1 MLATGREAL
10 DRGDWIAAEAAFEA
24 AIASGAGGG
33 AYEGLCL
40 ALFWQSRIGDAL
52 RAMERAYAEFRR
64 EGDPG
69 RAAWAALWI
78 AGQYVRV
85 HGNQA
90 AAGGWAA
97 RCERLLAEA
106 EPCAEVGR
114 VILVRA
120 LASNDW
126 EQIERAAGQ
135 AIEIAKRFGDTDYEV
150 LAVAYC
156 GLAMLSTGRL
166 RAGMALLDEAM
177 AAATA
182 GEVRAPEAVGQIYC
196 ALLTGCERTV
206 DLERAAQWSQV
217 AQPYLAAFDRIG
229 VTGTCRAIY
238 AAVLTAG
245 GRWPEAEREL
255 QLALQTFEAGSR
267 AMRVDALVRLADLRV
282 RQGRIDEAAGLLEGH
297 EGHPD
302 AQRPLAELE
311 LARGRPNVAVAL
323 LERRIRQLGV
333 AGVQAA
339 PLLVCLVEAHIAA
352 GDPSAARATADDLAR
367 LSEGYGG
374 SVRGL
379 ARLAAGLCTAAGDGD
394 AVPDLEIALDL
405 LERAGMPWEAARAR
419 LAIAESVGDR
429 NPQFAVREAGLARTG
444 FAAIGAQPGADR
456 AAAVLRRLGVRQ
468 AGGARTGAALSRRE
482 EEVARMVGLGMSNDQ
497 IAARLFLSQR
507 TVESHV
513 SSVLRKLGMT
523 SRVEIA
529 AYAARRLAGEGQT
542 PREM

>member
-1 MLATGREAL
+1 MLAKGQEAL
-10 DRGDWIAAEAAFEA
+10 DRGDWIAAQAAFEA
-24 AIASGAGGG
+24 AITAGAGGR

-40 ALFWQSRIGDAL
+40 ALFWQSQIAAAL
-52 RAMERAYAEFRR
+52 HMMERAYAEFRR

-78 AGQYVRV
+78 AGQYMRV
-85 HGNQA
+85 HGNHA

-97 RCERLLAEA
+97 RCERLLADA

-166 RAGMALLDEAM
+166 SPGMALLDEAM

-206 DLERAAQWSQV
+206 DLQRAEQWSQV
-217 AQPYLAAFDRIG
+217 AQPYLAAHDRIG

-255 QLALQTFEAGSR
+255 QLALRTFEDGSR

-282 RQGRIDEAAGLLEGH
+282 RQGRIDEAVRLLEGH

-311 LARGRPNVAVAL
+311 LARGHPTVAVAL
-323 LERRIRQLGV
+323 LERRIRQLG
-333 AGVQAA
+333 AGGVQAA
-339 PLLVCLVEAHIAA
+339 PLLGCLVEAHIAA
-352 GDPSAARATADDLAR
+352 GDPSAARAAGEDLAR
-367 LSEGYGG
+367 LSDSYGG

-379 ARLAAGLCTAAGDGD
+379 ARLASGLCTAAEGGN
-394 AVPDLEIALDL
+394 AAPDLEMALDL
-405 LERAGMPWEAARAR
+405 LQRAGMPWEAARAR

-429 NPQFAVREAGLARTG
+429 NPEFAVREAGLARAG

-456 AAAVLRRLGVRQ
+456 AAALLRRLGVRP
-468 AGGARTGAALSRRE
+468 AGGARTGGALSRRE

-513 SSVLRKLGMT
+513 SSVLRKLGMA

-529 AYAARRLAGEGQT
+529 AYAARRLAGEQQT
-542 PREM
+542 P